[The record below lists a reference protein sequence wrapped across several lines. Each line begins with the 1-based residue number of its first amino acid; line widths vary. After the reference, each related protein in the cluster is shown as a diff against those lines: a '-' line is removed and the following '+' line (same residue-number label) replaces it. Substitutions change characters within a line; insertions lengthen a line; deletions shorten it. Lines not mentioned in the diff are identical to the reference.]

1 VSGPLPSTF
10 VAADLEE
17 LTLEA
22 LVRLLEEGQQ
32 YSPNDPIKAHPQL
45 FTWAFGFEKVKGYIH

>member
-1 VSGPLPSTF
+1 L

-32 YSPNDPIKAHPQL
+32 YSPSDPIKAHSQL
-45 FTWAFGFEKVKGYIH
+45 FTRALDFEEVEEYVH